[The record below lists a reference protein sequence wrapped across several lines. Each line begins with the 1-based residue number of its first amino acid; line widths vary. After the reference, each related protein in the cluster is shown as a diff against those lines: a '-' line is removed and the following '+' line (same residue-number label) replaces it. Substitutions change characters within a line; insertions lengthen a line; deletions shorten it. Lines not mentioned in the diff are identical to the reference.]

1 MTNIPTRRDFLR
13 SSLLLGL
20 GASSFGAYAGI
31 PSSGLFSAAK
41 LAGPGGLAPF
51 IAEDDLLRL
60 VALSDLP
67 KSVRQA
73 LTVNREVFHLGRAW
87 TVDPA
92 GLQTVLDESRRLWK
106 AEQGQ
111 DRGFTQFALA
121 AGHLAARAVDD
132 ALGVEE
138 TDAEASRYRDTY
150 LFKQLQNAK
159 PHARRVA
166 VDGAVPEVT
175 PTGVA
180 ELLHLMQQRNLIRM
194 HTLRP
199 EFGDIGTWL
208 TDFLG
213 YYSEMKAENLRYGE
227 VYCAPEAEKLQR
239 YVLEP
244 GFYDPENA
252 PIVAARQLA
261 NGEIVGRVTL
271 DLTNASSQYGRALL
285 RGMDVLGVISNR
297 VTGA

>member
-1 MTNIPTRRDFLR
+1 MTHTPTRRDFLK

-20 GASSFGAYAGI
+20 GASSFGAYAGL
-31 PSSGLFSAAK
+31 PSSSFFSVDK
-41 LAGPGGLAPF
+41 LTGPRGLAPF
-51 IAEDDLLRL
+51 IAGDDLLRL
-60 VALSDLP
+60 VALSELP

-73 LTVNREVFHLGRAW
+73 LTVNREVFHLGWAW
-87 TVDPA
+87 TVDNA
-92 GLQTVLDESRRLWK
+92 GLQTVLRESGQLWR

-121 AGHLAARAVDD
+121 AGHLAARAMNE
-132 ALGVEE
+132 ALGTEE
-138 TDAEASRYRDTY
+138 DDAEASRYRDTY
-150 LFKQLQNAK
+150 LFKQLQNAR

-166 VDGAVPEVT
+166 VDGPVPEVT
-175 PTGVA
+175 PAEVA

-199 EFGDIGTWL
+199 EFSDVETWL

-213 YYSEMKAENLRYGE
+213 YYAEMKAENLRYGE
-227 VYCAPEAEKLQR
+227 VFCNPEVEKLRR

-244 GFYDPENA
+244 DFYDPEDA
-252 PIVAARQLA
+252 PILAARQLA
-261 NGEIVGRVTL
+261 NGEVVGRVTP
-271 DLTNASSQYGRALL
+271 DLATASSQYGRALL
-285 RGMDVLGVISNR
+285 RGMDVLGMVSSQ

>member
-1 MTNIPTRRDFLR
+1 MTQPPTRRDFLK

-20 GASSFGAYAGI
+20 GASSLGAYAGI
-31 PSSGLFSAAK
+31 PSSSFFRADK
-41 LAGPGGLAPF
+41 LTGAGGLAPF
-51 IAEDDLLRL
+51 IAGDDLLRL

-87 TVDPA
+87 MVDTA
-92 GLQTVLDESRRLWK
+92 GLQTVLDESRRLWR

-121 AGHLAARAVDD
+121 AGHLAARAMDE
-132 ALGVEE
+132 ALGTEE
-138 TDAEASRYRDTY
+138 DDAEATRYRDTY

-166 VDGAVPEVT
+166 VDGPVPEVT
-175 PTGVA
+175 PAEVA

-199 EFGDIGTWL
+199 EFSDIESWL

-213 YYSEMKAENLRYGE
+213 YYAEMKAENLRYGE
-227 VYCAPEAEKLQR
+227 VFCAPEAEKLRR

-244 GFYDPENA
+244 GFYDPEDV
-252 PIVAARQLA
+252 PILAARQLA
-261 NGEIVGRVTL
+261 NGEVVGRVTP
-271 DLTNASSQYGRALL
+271 DFTNASSQYGRALL
-285 RGMDVLGVISNR
+285 RGMDVLGMVSSQ
-297 VTGA
+297 VTGT